1 MYYICAYGHF
11 STLLHNKD
19 CNSVPATLAEYI
31 KGYDYLKLQ
40 IMKDMDRI
48 CQQPGLMA
56 NVSKEWRN
64 TWAPKIVQCGEKDAS
79 IRSLPPLLQMV
90 DSNNPGMI

>member
-1 MYYICAYGHF
+1 
-11 STLLHNKD
+11 
-19 CNSVPATLAEYI
+19 
-31 KGYDYLKLQ
+31 
-40 IMKDMDRI
+40 MKDMDRI

-64 TWAPKIVQCGEKDAS
+64 IWAPKIVQCGEKDAS
-79 IRSLPPLLQMV
+79 IWSLPPLLQMV